1 VVVGFVVEA
10 ESTLH
15 ECYPPLTPTTPP
27 PALTLVL
34 VFMAF
39 SFFYL
44 LANFR
49 PQMRLY
55 PRKRKKP
62 ANWLTDCRRIF

>member
-44 LANFR
+44 LTDFR
-49 PQMRLY
+49 P
-55 PRKRKKP
+55 
-62 ANWLTDCRRIF
+62 